1 VPDEETPE
9 EEKAKIKQ
17 ERLEK
22 AENIKNALSAG
33 TFKPK
38 LVTDFDM
45 DKQLKI
51 MQVYDML
58 NIEEFLETLNDAEAG
73 KCVNVSRRTLI
84 SRVIYMSNSMSA

>member
-1 VPDEETPE
+1 MPDEETPE

-58 NIEEFLETLNDAEAG
+58 NIEEFLETLNDA
-73 KCVNVSRRTLI
+73 
-84 SRVIYMSNSMSA
+84 